1 MTPPERISVLLPEA
15 IHATTR
21 TELEKRFATHFLH
34 EAPDPDALLAAVGPD
49 VRAIAR
55 GNHVLIDRALMERLP
70 ALEIVSA
77 FGVGYDGIDLEYAV
91 ERGIVV
97 TNTPGVLT
105 DEVADF
111 TIGLLLMTLRELPR
125 AERYL
130 RSGDWQRHGKFP
142 PTRGSL
148 RGRHVGIVGLGRI
161 GSAIA
166 TRLVAMGV
174 RVSYHG
180 RRRQSDVPYD
190 HYPSAV
196 ELAQAV
202 DTLVAVL
209 PGGEGTSRLIDASV
223 LAALGPDGVFINVG
237 RGSSVD
243 EGALIAALSDSTI
256 MAAGLDVFQNEPAI
270 DPRFLEL
277 GNVVL
282 LPHVGSAS
290 MPTHDA
296 MGQLLIDNLTS
307 WFETGAPLT
316 SVSETAG
323 LTRRTGAQRR

>member
-1 MTPPERISVLLPEA
+1 MTTTERIGVLLPEP
-15 IHATTR
+15 IHITTR
-21 TELEKRFATHFLH
+21 AELERRFDTYFLEEATDPVKFL
-34 EAPDPDALLAAVGPD
+34 ADVGAD
-49 VRAIAR
+49 IRAIAR
-55 GNHVLIDRALMERLP
+55 GNHIRIDRDLMARLP

-77 FGVGYDGIDLEYAV
+77 FGVGYDGIDLEYAI

-97 TNTPGVLT
+97 TNTPGVLS

-111 TIGLLLMTLRELPR
+111 AVGLLLMTLRELPR

-130 RSGDWQRHGKFP
+130 RSGDWARLGKFP

-161 GSAIA
+161 GRAIA

-180 RRRQSDVPYD
+180 RRRQLDVPYD

-196 ELAQAV
+196 ELAEAV
-202 DTLVAVL
+202 DTIVAAL
-209 PGGEGTSRLIDASV
+209 PGGEGTKNLIDAEV
-223 LAALGPDGVFINVG
+223 LAALGADGVFVNVG

-243 EGALIAALSDSTI
+243 EPALIAALSDSTI
-256 MAAGLDVFQNEPAI
+256 MAAGLDVFLNEPNI
-270 DPRFLEL
+270 DPRFNQLE
-277 GNVVL
+277 NVVL

-307 WFETGAPLT
+307 WFETGKALT
-316 SVSETAG
+316 PVPETAG
-323 LTRRTGAQRR
+323 LVR